1 MVGAGGRRGGPGA
14 RGRVYHQRSRSP
26 FDSCDVP
33 SLDSSTEAQPRVMGT
48 FPDRGITSKLFT
60 IPEGTHVQ
68 LVSGSERRLPLS
80 GDGAEWVQVKA
91 EIYVPS
97 DCITVYMWHVRRDE
111 PRNLSALRDS
121 PCDSAPISQH
131 ARLTPNERVIVLK
144 IQGDWAL
151 VQFSKLSPSDGPE
164 KGKGVGAF
172 RALAEFPAGS
182 RATVRGPLVKHSTDD
197 ALRRYTNNSS
207 RGRPGG
213 RPKTR
218 GRPER

>member
-14 RGRVYHQRSRSP
+14 RGRGYHQRSRSP
-26 FDSCDVP
+26 FDSCDVL

-48 FPDRGITSKLFT
+48 FPDRGITSKIFA

-131 ARLTPNERVIVLK
+131 ARLTPNDGVIVLK

-164 KGKGVGAF
+164 KGRGWVRFTHLQNFPPDRAPQLGAPYQ
-172 RALAEFPAGS
+172 A
-182 RATVRGPLVKHSTDD
+182 
-197 ALRRYTNNSS
+197 
-207 RGRPGG
+207 
-213 RPKTR
+213 
-218 GRPER
+218 